1 MKKKNVKKKSE
12 LQQEQ
17 NYELHSFL
25 TEMIEEW
32 EWDMEQAGLELSVF
46 AEEGLPSVLCGNQ
59 HWIKTALQTMVK
71 SSLQCT
77 KEGTVTFA
85 VRGEQT
91 ELGDY
96 MLNLSIA
103 DHGAGFSEEA
113 LADVFTRPVGKE
125 TSPFLNFYDIKKQAE
140 LSGGRFL
147 LRSVAGDGAFYFL
160 SLPQGVIDETP
171 MEKLGRWEE
180 EEPLFETLTEAAEET
195 ETEAE
200 AGYFSGEEKPGEKE
214 LEEKEPEEK
223 EPEEKAEVE
232 QENKPWI
239 DMEIA
244 MNYCGGMEEMRQEML
259 GIYYEQA
266 LKYLKELPEIYKNE
280 DWEQYRIVVHAIKG
294 NSLGIGAKGFSE
306 EAFEHEKA
314 ARDGEIHKIKEN
326 WQSFYNH
333 YLSLIAEVCG
343 QWKNYFT
350 EVEEK
355 REIMPLNS
363 FLAEMEELLGI
374 VRNYE
379 MAEALERIERLEKLD
394 IEGEDRE
401 KMTALWNRVKT
412 AVDGL
417 DFDTGEAGVQ
427 DWLAKHK
434 PEAVE
439 NEE

>member
-1 MKKKNVKKKSE
+1 MKKSNAEKNEKKKYE
-12 LQQEQ
+12 LQQKQ

-59 HWIKTALQTMVK
+59 RWIKTALQTMVK
-71 SSLQCT
+71 SSLQST
-77 KEGTVTFA
+77 KKGTVTFA

-103 DHGAGFSEEA
+103 DHGVGFSEEA
-113 LADVFTRPVGKE
+113 LEDIFTKPDGKE
-125 TSPFLNFYDIKKQAE
+125 ESRFLTFYEIKKQAE

-160 SLPQGVIDETP
+160 SLPQSVIDETP
-171 MEKLGRWEE
+171 MEKLGRVEE
-180 EEPLFETLTEAAEET
+180 EEPLFETLTEAEEET
-195 ETEAE
+195 ETETEAD
-200 AGYFSGEEKPGEKE
+200 AGYFSGEE
-214 LEEKEPEEK
+214 
-223 EPEEKAEVE
+223 EPEEKAEVK
-232 QENKPWI
+232 QEKTSWI

-363 FLAEMEELLGI
+363 FLAEMEELLEI
-374 VRNYE
+374 VQNYE

-401 KMTALWNRVKT
+401 KMTALWNRIKT

-417 DFDTGEAGVQ
+417 DFDTGEACVQ
-427 DWLAKHK
+427 DWLAEHK